1 MELVL
6 DQAVTGFLRS
16 TASLPEVDNNT
27 GSNTVT
33 TEMNTDVSIPPAA
46 YGHVQYNRFEL
57 SIFYRFSLL
66 VIAIRY
72 LSVN

>member
-6 DQAVTGFLRS
+6 DQAVTDFLRS

-46 YGHVQYNRFEL
+46 TVTYNITGL
-57 SIFYRFSLL
+57 SSLFFIGFHSLL
-66 VIAIRY
+66 
-72 LSVN
+72 